1 MNKYISPRMAAMKEY
16 VPNTDVYKIRLDANE
31 SPFLPDAETKRKI
44 SEAVA
49 AVSFNRYPD
58 PLATEAVKKYAAYID
73 VSPELIT
80 PGNGSDEL
88 INVIIQG
95 FFSHGDRLYITP
107 PDFSMYEFYA
117 QLKELE
123 IVSFDRAERMYKIPC
138 DALIADIN
146 EKKPRAV
153 MFSNP
158 CNPLGQAYS
167 RDEILKLV
175 KSVSALC
182 IIDEAYMDFYG
193 DSVVRDTR
201 SFDNLIVLRTASKAA
216 GFAAA
221 RLGFAVTNA
230 ELTSV
235 IRKVKSPFNVNSLT
249 QAAACVV
256 LSDPEKL
263 KSTTETIVNERKYL
277 ESKLAG
283 LCAAGGFELIPT
295 VSNFALMRGENA
307 VKVFTALKKES
318 IAIRCLSSEY
328 LRVTA
333 GTREENDEFLAAF
346 IKVLKE
352 I

>member
-31 SPFLPDAETKRKI
+31 SPFLPDAETRKKI
-44 SEAVA
+44 AEAVSS
-49 AVSFNRYPD
+49 VSFNRYPD
-58 PLATEAVKKYAAYID
+58 PLAAEAVKKYAAYID
-73 VSPELIT
+73 VSPDLIT

-95 FFSHGDRLYITP
+95 FFSAGDKLYITP

-117 QLKELE
+117 QLKELSV
-123 IVSFDRAERMYKIPC
+123 VSFDRPDGMYKIPC
-138 DALIADIN
+138 DELIADVN
-146 EKKPRAV
+146 VKKPRAV

-167 RDEILKLV
+167 RDEIIKLT
-175 KSVSALC
+175 KSVQALC

-193 DSVVRDTR
+193 DTVVRDVE

-221 RLGFAVTNA
+221 RLGFAVTNK

-249 QAAACVV
+249 QAAACVM
-256 LSDPEKL
+256 LSDAKKL
-263 KSTTETIVNERKYL
+263 RSVTETIVNERKYL
-277 ESKLAG
+277 ESKLKDV
-283 LCAAGGFELIPT
+283 CPNGGFELIPT
-295 VSNFALMRGENA
+295 VSNFALMRGKNA
-307 VKVFTALKKES
+307 VKVFEALKKEG
-318 IAIRCLSSEY
+318 IAIRCLAGEY

-333 GTREENDEFLAAF
+333 GSRDENDEFLAAF
-346 IKVLKE
+346 KKVLKE